1 MTFARGARVGSAAG
15 DAEAFAVDT
24 SALVESGLLF
34 QNQKSHDHDPDLLGR
49 AVIDGQPF
57 KVRADWRTARDG
69 RRFLRLRFFP
79 LREPPPREVAGR

>member
-15 DAEAFAVDT
+15 DAEAF
-24 SALVESGLLF
+24 
-34 QNQKSHDHDPDLLGR
+34 